1 VSRDYELGRVSDF
14 GGVNR
19 MGLNFFVLSCNAAAK
34 VQGSHTS
41 WKVMEFK
48 KGIFQ
53 AWKVMEND
61 CGHGKSCSSHGI
73 PPIWN
78 FLIEG

>member
-1 VSRDYELGRVSDF
+1 MCYSSVIL
-14 GGVNR
+14 
-19 MGLNFFVLSCNAAAK
+19 MAL
-34 VQGSHTS
+34 QGSHTS

-53 AWKVMEND
+53 VWKVMEND
-61 CGHGKSCSSHGI
+61 CGHGESWNYTNRS
-73 PPIWN
+73 WN